1 MHLFIIKQNKWRSGY
16 SYHIFECNKEKYYK
30 IFKAD
35 ECTYYIFTL
44 PSNSNIHAIEKKI
57 AIVFFLFYIGLNAI
71 CYASSVYRRFIPT
84 PSISINSAYSFM
96 CIFVHVHI
104 RSCAYSFMCI
114 FVHVHIRSCAYL
126 FMCIFFL
133 GSYYKE
139 LQVYILCLDCNSK
152 VKLLVP

>member
-1 MHLFIIKQNKWRSGY
+1 MKVWLQL
-16 SYHIFECNKEKYYK
+16 SYHIYFVIKK
-30 IFKAD
+30 
-35 ECTYYIFTL
+35 
-44 PSNSNIHAIEKKI
+44 NIIKSLKQMNVLIIYLHCPVTRIYTQLKKI

-114 FVHVHIRSCAYL
+114 F
-126 FMCIFFL
+126 FL